1 MTKDLFNEFTP
12 SSKQEWLDQVTK
24 ELKGKNGAQT
34 LHSRLWERIEV
45 EPFYCLEDVSSHQPE
60 EQLNF
65 HPESEIPGMS
75 PRIWTNLVS
84 VFPDDTNEYVLNSLS
99 NGADGLI
106 LHLYGMEDLDE
117 LLKGVLP
124 QYISIL
130 VKPLGNPVMALQSF
144 FNWVDRT
151 GASPESLK
159 GALLWSPSDLVFQQ
173 NEGFELGME
182 SFRELVEMSEPY
194 LEFKSFS
201 LNTSRYTDTGANPL
215 DALVFGIGELIEV
228 IDRSGLDPE
237 LIFRKMIF
245 EASVSDAHFG
255 EIARLK
261 SLRKLVCELAGL
273 YGIHIQ
279 EEELVLFCH
288 TSSWSKS
295 ILDPHTNLIRQTYE
309 AMASVLGGANLIWVK
324 SIQDSSEK
332 EMERRIAR
340 NVSSILKEETYLDK
354 VKDPAA
360 GSFFLRNLVQK
371 ISEDIKSKLQDLESR
386 GGWLHA
392 LQAGEV
398 HTQVRSYRE
407 KIQTDLA
414 ESKLPKIG
422 VNKYP
427 PSEKLNQN
435 AEFEVFEEKPFE
447 LKPTRASYLF
457 ELQTLNQHE
466 A

>member
-1 MTKDLFNEFTP
+1 MTKDLFNEFSP

-24 ELKGKNGAQT
+24 ELKGKNVAQT
-34 LHSRLWERIEV
+34 LHSRLWERIAV
-45 EPFYCLEDVSSHQPE
+45 EPFYSLEDVSSHQPE

-65 HPESEIPGMS
+65 HPESEIPGLP
-75 PRIWTNLVS
+75 PRIWDNLVS
-84 VFPDDTNEYVLNSLS
+84 VYPDDSNGYVLNSLS
-99 NGADGLI
+99 NGAEGLI
-106 LHLYGMEDLDE
+106 LHLYGMENLE
-117 LLKGVLP
+117 QLLNGVLP

-151 GASPESLK
+151 GASPKSLK
-159 GALLWSPSDLVFQQ
+159 GGLLWSPSDLVFQQ
-173 NEGFELGME
+173 NESFELGME
-182 SFRELVEMSEPY
+182 SLRELVEMSEPY
-194 LEFKSFS
+194 PEFKSFS

-228 IDRSGLDPE
+228 LDRIGLDPE
-237 LIFRKMIF
+237 LIFRKMIV
-245 EASVSDAHFG
+245 EASVGDAHFG

-273 YGIHIQ
+273 YGIQ
-279 EEELVLFCH
+279 FSVEELVMFCK
-288 TSSWSKS
+288 TSDWSKS
-295 ILDPHTNLIRQTYE
+295 VLDPHTNLIRQTYE

-324 SIQDSSEK
+324 SIQDNSEK

-340 NVSSILKEETYLDK
+340 NVSSILKEEAYLDK

-360 GSFFLRNLVQK
+360 GSFFLGNLVQK
-371 ISEDIKSKLQDLESR
+371 ISGEIKSKLQDLESR
-386 GGWLHA
+386 GGWLQA
-392 LQAGEV
+392 LQSGEI

-407 KIQTDLA
+407 RIQTDLA

-427 PSEKLNQN
+427 TPEKPD
-435 AEFEVFEEKPFE
+435 ETSDFEVFEEKPYE
-447 LKPTRASYLF
+447 LKSSRASYLF
-457 ELQTLNQHE
+457 ELQTLLQP
-466 A
+466 